1 MLIIILRCKTLKA
14 NSFDY
19 NYGGKRFGR
28 NPLHPYISIH
38 ILQTV
43 LSSFPVEL
51 IRRICLQSR
60 VSKVE
65 FASISCIL
73 MTLMFDSG
81 VIPLGEIRCWSLL
94 GIKELDCFSH
104 MSRCALR
111 MGFIVF
117 LSVDIGP
124 LPPIDLLLY

>member
-1 MLIIILRCKTLKA
+1 
-14 NSFDY
+14 
-19 NYGGKRFGR
+19 
-28 NPLHPYISIH
+28 
-38 ILQTV
+38 
-43 LSSFPVEL
+43 
-51 IRRICLQSR
+51 
-60 VSKVE
+60 
-65 FASISCIL
+65 

-94 GIKELDCFSH
+94 GVKELDCFLY

-111 MGFIVF
+111 MGFTVF